1 MIEKPSNETSITPSP
16 IIIFLFFLYREDQII
31 GVSFVFTWINIVLS
45 FATTALFCWTG
56 TDHTMNVAF
65 FLIFA
70 PLLFGA
76 LILVILIQTL
86 DNCKNHCCCSE
97 NCYPVT
103 QFSYLDPKPTQN
115 ICVAYNV
122 NVKEVVVFK
131 HIKGLT

>member
-1 MIEKPSNETSITPSP
+1 MDLVLPQARLINLI
-16 IIIFLFFLYREDQII
+16 LLYREDQRI
-31 GVSFVFTWINIVLS
+31 GISFVFTWINIVLS

-56 TDHTMNVAF
+56 TDHRMNVAF

-86 DNCKNHCCCSE
+86 DNCKNHCCCCSE

-103 QFSYLDPKPTQN
+103 QFSYLEPKPTQH

-122 NVKEVVVFK
+122 NVEEVVVFK
-131 HIKGLT
+131 HIKGLTESEK

>member
-1 MIEKPSNETSITPSP
+1 M
-16 IIIFLFFLYREDQII
+16 LLLYREDQRI
-31 GVSFVFTWINIVLS
+31 GISFVFTWINIVLS

-86 DNCKNHCCCSE
+86 DNCKNNCCCGE
-97 NCYPVT
+97 NCYPVI
-103 QFSYLDPKPTQN
+103 QISYLEPKPTQN

-122 NVKEVVVFK
+122 NVEEVVVSK
-131 HIKGLT
+131 HIKGPT